1 MILRYILSI
10 PLSIAYG
17 RDVWGNFAGEHAEAG
32 RFPWRNRLLS
42 GLSVATLVAKALHGA
57 AAGALSMATFLSV
70 LSTVCCLT
78 TIELLEQCFAGR

>member
-42 GLSVATLVAKALHGA
+42 GLSVATLVIESINGSNT
-57 AAGALSMATFLSV
+57 LSTTRFAFEQSSEILCLSV
-70 LSTVCCLT
+70 M
-78 TIELLEQCFAGR
+78 I